1 VCVYVCCFISW
12 LGQEDLGTYK
22 NRLSRIILGRHIPS
36 AFPTSLMKKAL
47 PSAAIYD
54 SLLSKQLPS
63 PLAHK
68 VTGTPTHTHTHSRN
82 IHKPAPDTLF
92 FSQL

>member
-1 VCVYVCCFISW
+1 MYLHVCVCVCCFISW

-22 NRLSRIILGRHIPS
+22 NRLSRIILRRS

-47 PSAAIYD
+47 PSATIYD
-54 SLLSKQLPS
+54 RLLSKQLLLLPTKS
-63 PLAHK
+63 PEHL
-68 VTGTPTHTHTHSRN
+68 HTHSRN
-82 IHKPAPDTLF
+82 VHKPALDTLF